1 MTARYVILL
10 GAPGAG
16 KGTQAARISE
26 VTGLVHVAT
35 GDIFRENVRGG
46 TELGL
51 LAKGYMDRGQLV
63 PDDVTIRMLL
73 ERISRPDCSAGVM
86 LDGFPRTIAQAEAL
100 DAALAG
106 RGAHVETALYVE
118 VPDEALM
125 KRLTSRW
132 LCRTCDRIY
141 NAITNPP
148 PTDGSCEPYQ
158 RDDDKPEAVA
168 RRLRVFHEE
177 TEPLMTALG
186 LPYPT
191 IVGKVAGG
199 AWASSVMDRVV
210 GEGRYGVRL
219 GQTPGSAADELRAC
233 IRAACADDSFL
244 AANPATV
251 EVTGARFGS
260 ARVAADHPLPAGLIA
275 TAKAVTGRR
284 PQAIG
289 VPYGADMRLFIDV
302 GDTPCVIFGPG
313 DVRLAHGAN
322 ESVPLAEVEA
332 CARVLAAWVADQLGA

>member
-177 TEPLMTALG
+177 TEPLIAYYEKQGKLRRVDG
-186 LPYPT
+186 EQA
-191 IVGKVAGG
+191 VG
-199 AWASSVMDRVV
+199 RV
-210 GEGRYGVRL
+210 G
-219 GQTPGSAADELRAC
+219 
-233 IRAACADDSFL
+233 DDLL
-244 AANPATV
+244 AALAPQ
-251 EVTGARFGS
+251 GAS
-260 ARVAADHPLPAGLIA
+260 
-275 TAKAVTGRR
+275 R
-284 PQAIG
+284 P
-289 VPYGADMRLFIDV
+289 
-302 GDTPCVIFGPG
+302 
-313 DVRLAHGAN
+313 
-322 ESVPLAEVEA
+322 
-332 CARVLAAWVADQLGA
+332 